1 MRDSR
6 MTNLL
11 MNHFLIVLALF
22 ACCVASAKN
31 QNGSDFINIL
41 DAAQQIDL
49 YIEEG
54 LKTEGLERNEPVSN
68 EFFVR
73 RVYLD
78 VVGRIPT
85 YDELTEFMKSKSEDR
100 RSELIDSLLS
110 SEGYVSHHYNYWA
123 DVLRVKSRGRR
134 TIMAS
139 YQDWIKE
146 SLREN
151 QPYDEFVRE
160 MITSEGYVWDDPA
173 VGYYLRDAG
182 MPLDNM
188 SNTAQVFLGTRM
200 QCAQCHDHP
209 FDKWTQKEYYHMAAY
224 TFGLQAQLPYG
235 KIPLSKDFQAIQRG
249 LTQKKI
255 KEGMDPK
262 EARKLTQPPP
272 SQRRVLRDLVTPMT
286 AQAAEVKRDLKLP
299 DDYQY
304 KNARPK
310 QKMSPK
316 TPFGEEAKV
325 GKKDDP
331 REVYANWLTSTENP
345 RFSKVIANRLWK
357 KTMGIGLIEPVDNF
371 TDNTVAS
378 NPKLMEFLKELIVAY
393 DFDQKQYLRTLL
405 NTRTYQSAVSVES
418 PEPDETY
425 HFQGPILRRMT
436 AEQLWDS
443 MLTLAVVDLDERVG
457 VEPGMLKARQGE
469 ASMAKQVER
478 VENLDT
484 AQAYGMVVRLTDLES
499 RFIDY
504 EKDYRQLLQKAT
516 TEKERKELRK
526 QYQKARS
533 QKSKAMELF
542 LAKMNGEDTSAMEQ
556 GMNDLSSKGMA
567 NSMSMGAGYGDV
579 SGSLSEKAK
588 EMKRDP
594 RWRGMSAGMV
604 RASEIVSPA
613 PAGHFLRQFG
623 QSDREII
630 ENSND
635 DASITQ
641 ALRLLNGET
650 LYWLTR
656 QNSAL
661 NIAVQKAN
669 NPRRRMDTVFQSFFS
684 RLPTSR
690 EQELMGAQ
698 LQQKTKGDKARGYR
712 QLLASLV
719 NTQEFRFIQ

>member
-1 MRDSR
+1 MRISR
-6 MTNLL
+6 TSNYLVKPI
-11 MNHFLIVLALF
+11 LIILALF
-22 ACCVASAKN
+22 SWSFVTAKN
-31 QNGSDFINIL
+31 QAESDSVNIL
-41 DAAQQIDL
+41 DAAQQIDI
-49 YIEEG
+49 YIEDG
-54 LKTEGLERNEPVSN
+54 LRAEGLERNAPVTD

-78 VVGRIPT
+78 VIGRIPT
-85 YDELTEFMKSKSEDR
+85 YDELTEFMNSKSENR
-100 RSELIDSLLS
+100 RSELIDSLLN

-134 TIMAS
+134 IIMAS

-173 VGYYLRDAG
+173 VGYYMRDAG

-224 TFGLQAQLPYG
+224 TFGLQAQMPYG
-235 KIPLSKDFQAIQRG
+235 KIPLSKDFQAIQRA
-249 LTQKKI
+249 LVQKQVKQ
-255 KEGMDPK
+255 GVDPK
-262 EARKLTQPPP
+262 EARRLAQPPP
-272 SQRRVLRDLVTPMT
+272 SQRRVVRDLVSPLT

-304 KNARPK
+304 KNGRPK
-310 QKMSPK
+310 QKISPK
-316 TPFGEEAKV
+316 TPFGGEAVV
-325 GKKDDP
+325 GKKDNP
-331 REVYANWLTSTENP
+331 REVYANWLTSPENP

-371 TDNTVAS
+371 MDDTVAS
-378 NPKLMEFLKELIVAY
+378 NSELMDYLTKLMVAY
-393 DFDQKQYLRTLL
+393 DFDQKQYLRMLL
-405 NTRTYQSAVSVES
+405 NTRTYQSAVSVDT

-457 VEPGMLKARQGE
+457 VEPGMMKARQGE

-484 AQAYGMVVRLTDLES
+484 AQAYGMVHRLTDLET

-504 EKDYRQLLQKAT
+504 EKEYRKLLQNAT
-516 TEKERKELRK
+516 TEKERKEFRK

-533 QKSKAMELF
+533 QKNQAMELF
-542 LAKMNGEDTSAMEQ
+542 LAKLNGEDTGALQEAL
-556 GMNDLSSKGMA
+556 NDPNSKDMA
-567 NSMSMGAGYGDV
+567 RGMSMGAGYGSESDA
-579 SGSLSEKAK
+579 LSEKAK
-588 EMKRDP
+588 EMRRDP
-594 RWRGMSAGMV
+594 RWRGMSTGMV

-661 NIAVQKAN
+661 NIAVQKAGN
-669 NPRRRMDTVFQSFFS
+669 SRRRMDTVFQSFFS
-684 RLPTSR
+684 RLPTPR

-698 LQQKTKGDKARGYR
+698 LQQNTKAEKSRGYR
-712 QLLASLV
+712 QLLASLM